1 MIENF
6 YPHPLLVRRLLH
18 ASLERKGLAL
28 EKTTPINGDPGSY
41 RPDDELVA
49 GSNNADKNSP

>member
-6 YPHPLLVRRLLH
+6 YPNPLRVRRLLH
-18 ASLERKGLAL
+18 ASLERKGLAF
-28 EKTTPINGDPGSY
+28 EKTTPINGYPGNY

-49 GSNNADKNSP
+49 YLKGL